1 MSQKQ
6 GAQFS
11 FFLLVARVRPS
22 ASTKDEH
29 EFCEAIERT
38 LRQCSEQSAYELLSI
53 A

>member
-1 MSQKQ
+1 MTQRQ

-11 FFLLVARVRPS
+11 FFVFLARVRPS
-22 ASTKDEH
+22 TSTKDEH

-38 LRQCSEQSAYELLSI
+38 LRQCSGRSAYELFLI